1 MAEQPRITT
10 YLVYTLAGGPEQVV
24 LWDTVEITVG
34 RLESQDIVVPDAEV
48 SREHA
53 VFRKKGDVYSVEDLG
68 TGLGTLVNGERV
80 KLHELT
86 RGDRVEIGKL
96 ALKFGQT
103 QRTVRAGGMVR
114 FASELK
120 GFGLQ
125 VSGEEGRTMLAFD
138 SEQDLPPPTLPPQ
151 ARPAAQAVSA
161 DGTLED
167 LAGPDALAADDVE
180 QYLGP
185 PPRVRNLD
193 LELAADSAKSVTQSV
208 VRLVLEIEGP
218 KEQVRS
224 VLDAIVNKPIQV
236 PPLTIRIRE
245 PKRR

>member
-1 MAEQPRITT
+1 VGEPRRITS
-10 YLVYTLAGGPEQVV
+10 YLVYTLSGGQEQVV
-24 LWDTVEITVG
+24 IWDTLEITVG
-34 RLESQDIVVPDAEV
+34 RQEAQDIVVPDAEV

-80 KLHELT
+80 KLHELQ
-86 RGDRVEIGKL
+86 RGDRIEIGSL

-120 GFGLQ
+120 GFGMQ
-125 VSGEEGRTMLAFD
+125 MAGAEGRTMLAFD

-151 ARPAAQAVSA
+151 ARASTKAVSA

-167 LAGPDALAADDVE
+167 LAGADPLASDDFE
-180 QYLGP
+180 QFLGP
-185 PPRVRNLD
+185 PPRVRDLD
-193 LELAADSAKSVTQSV
+193 RELAADPAMGLTQSV
-208 VRLVLEIEGP
+208 AKLELEIEGP
-218 KEQVRS
+218 KEQVRA
-224 VLDAIVNKPIQV
+224 LLEAIVGKPISV

-245 PKRR
+245 PKRG